1 VVTGWWP
8 RPVALG
14 PPSWAAPECIAGAL
28 RVVVGELHA
37 IARGVVSKVLGHS
50 NIGTTAN
57 VYAHLTPAMT
67 QRVADRL
74 DGVLRRPAQAG

>member
-1 VVTGWWP
+1 VRVDVG
-8 RPVALG
+8 R
-14 PPSWAAPECIAGAL
+14 GADVRFHDL
-28 RVVVGELHA
+28 RHATATLLLESGEEL
-37 IARGVVSKVLGHS
+37 GVVSKVLGHS